1 MDTFFE
7 QIVKIKKNTG
17 KLLLVIAIWT
27 FTILLTPI
35 IILLAY
41 KYLAAFVVFII
52 FGLYWGVLKL
62 TGLFNV
68 EYEYI
73 LTNGSFDVDKIIN
86 KSSRKRILS
95 FDLSLTQTIDKYNP
109 NALQNANKKDVVF
122 ACNPDDENAYLLIA
136 KPEGKPTY
144 HLVFSPD
151 ERMQN
156 AIKKFVPK
164 YIANSAFKD

>member
-7 QIVKIKKNTG
+7 QIVKIKKSPA
-17 KLLLVIAIWT
+17 KLFLVIAIWAL
-27 FTILLTPI
+27 TILLTPVI
-35 IILLAY
+35 AY
-41 KYLAAFVVFII
+41 FSFIYLKALMAFVL
-52 FGLYWGVLKL
+52 FGLYWGIIKL
-62 TGLFNV
+62 TAFFNI

-95 FDLSLTQTIDKYNP
+95 FDLGFTQRIEKYNP
-109 NALQNANKKDVVF
+109 SLLQNTDKKAITF
-122 ACNPDDENAYLLIA
+122 ACNQDDDNAYLLVA
-136 KPEGKPTY
+136 QPEGKSAY
-144 HLVFSPD
+144 YLVFSPD
-151 ERMQN
+151 ERMQG